1 MESLI
6 FAVNAVLPI
15 ILMVALGYVLKR
27 VGFLNDAFARMGN
40 RLVFRVLLPAMLF
53 LNVYKISDPAGIDLG
68 YVWYVLAALLV
79 IFLITLPLVM
89 LLTKKQER
97 RGVLLQ
103 AGFRSNYA
111 LIGLPLAQ
119 SLFGD
124 AGVTVATILSA
135 FTIPLLNILAVI
147 SLSVFREGEHKLGA
161 KKIFL
166 EIVKNPLILGVLA
179 GCAALLVR
187 VGFVEWG
194 ISFRLSELTPVYT
207 VLNYLSNT
215 ATPLSLIVLGAQFE
229 FSAIKTLRREITA
242 GVLLRTVIVPVIGLG
257 AAYLF
262 FYPTHFTGAHFAAF
276 VAMFATPVAV
286 SSVPMAQEMDSDAAL
301 AGQLVVWTT
310 IASALSVFLAA
321 FLLKAGGVFG

>member
-15 ILMVALGYVLKR
+15 ILMVGLGYLLKR
-27 VGFLNDAFARMGN
+27 VGFLNDGFARMGN

-53 LNVYKISDPAGIDLG
+53 LNVYKISDPSGIDLG
-68 YVWYVLAALLV
+68 YVWFVLAALTV
-79 IFLITLPLVM
+79 IFFLSIPLVFFF
-89 LLTKKQER
+89 TKDPKR

-119 SLFGD
+119 SLFGA
-124 AGVTVATILSA
+124 AGVTVATVLSA
-135 FTIPLLNILAVI
+135 FIIPLLNILAVV
-147 SLSVFREGEHKLGA
+147 SLSVFREGKHSLNLR
-161 KKIFL
+161 KILL
-166 EIVKNPLILGVLA
+166 EIVRNPLILGVLA
-179 GCAALLVR
+179 GCAALGIR
-187 VGFVEWG
+187 AIFVSFG
-194 ISFRLSELTPVYT
+194 ISFRLSDVTPVYT
-207 VLNYLSNT
+207 VLDYLSSA
-215 ATPLSLIVLGAQFE
+215 ATPLSLLVLGAQFE
-229 FSAIKTLRREITA
+229 FSAIRELRREITA
-242 GVLLRTVIVPVIGLG
+242 GVLLRNLLVPVVGLG

-262 FYPTHFTGAHFAAF
+262 FYPTYFSGAHFAAF

-310 IASALSVFLAA
+310 IASALSVFLCAY
-321 FLLKAGGVFG
+321 LLKVGGVF

>member
-1 MESLI
+1 MESFL

-15 ILMVALGYVLKR
+15 ILMVGLGYILKR
-27 VGFLNDAFARMGN
+27 IGFLNADFSRMGN

-53 LNVYKISDPAGIDLG
+53 LNVYKISDPSGIELT
-68 YVWYVLAALLV
+68 YVWYVLVALAV
-79 IFLITLPLVM
+79 IFLLSIPLVF
-89 LLTKKQER
+89 LFTKHADR

-119 SLFGD
+119 SLFGE
-124 AGVTVATILSA
+124 AGVTVATVLSA
-135 FTIPLLNILAVI
+135 FTIPLLNVLAVI
-147 SLSVFREGEHKLGA
+147 SLSIFREGKHTINVKGIL
-161 KKIFL
+161 L

-179 GCAALLVR
+179 GVLALGVR
-187 VGFVEWG
+187 ALFDAWG
-194 ISFRLSELTPVYT
+194 VDFRLSSVTPVYT
-207 VLNYLSNT
+207 VLNYLSNM

-229 FSAIKTLRREITA
+229 FSAIRALRREIIA
-242 GVLLRTVIVPVIGLG
+242 GVLLRNLIVPVVGLG

-262 FYPTHFTGAHFAAF
+262 FYPTHFSGAHFAAF
-276 VAMFATPVAV
+276 VAMFATPIAV

-310 IASALSVFLAA
+310 IVSAFSVFLAA
-321 FLLKAGGVFG
+321 YLLKVGGVFG

>member
-1 MESLI
+1 MESFL

-15 ILMVALGYVLKR
+15 ILTVGLGYILKR

-68 YVWYVLAALLV
+68 YVWYVLGALTV
-79 IFLITLPLVM
+79 IFFLSLPLVFF
-89 LLTKKQER
+89 LTKRKDR

-119 SLFGD
+119 SLYGE
-124 AGVTVATILSA
+124 AGVTVATLLSA
-135 FTIPLLNILAVI
+135 FIIPLLNILAVI
-147 SLSVFREGEHKLGA
+147 SLSVFREENRGINV
-161 KKIFL
+161 KKILL
-166 EIVKNPLILGVLA
+166 EIAKNPLILGVLA
-179 GCAALLVR
+179 GSATLLVR
-187 VGFVEWG
+187 AGFEAWG
-194 ISFRLSELTPVYT
+194 IDFRLSDITPVYT
-207 VLNYLSNT
+207 VLNYLSNM
-215 ATPLSLIVLGAQFE
+215 ATPLSLLVLGAQFE
-229 FSAIKTLRREITA
+229 FSAIKELRREITA
-242 GVLLRTVIVPVIGLG
+242 GVLLRTLIVPIVGLG
-257 AAYLF
+257 CAYLF
-262 FYPTHFTGAHFAAF
+262 FYPTYFSGAHFAAF

-310 IASALSVFLAA
+310 IASAFSVFFAA